1 MQVAPGI
8 VNTINE
14 TLDLLKSNNHSV
26 VEFNFP
32 KLSKFRDFFF

>member
-8 VNTINE
+8 INTINE
-14 TLDLLKSNNHSV
+14 TIELLKNDNHSV